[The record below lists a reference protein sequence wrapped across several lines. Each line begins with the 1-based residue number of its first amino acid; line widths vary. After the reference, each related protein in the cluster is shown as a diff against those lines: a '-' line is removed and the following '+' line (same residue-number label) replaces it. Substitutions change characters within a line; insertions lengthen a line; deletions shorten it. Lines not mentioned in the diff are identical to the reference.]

1 MQIISTGIVLSLCTI
16 LARELLASNCGRF
29 YIKKNNEKIC
39 FLLQVLATFASTLL
53 IDRLGRKL
61 LLIISAS
68 IMSFCLAGLAT
79 YFHLKEN
86 MDLSNY
92 SLVPVACV
100 ALFIIVF
107 SIGFGPIPWMM
118 IGELFSNKV
127 KGIAGSISAAFNW
140 SLAFTVT
147 KLFQNMLNVFG
158 NATTFGIFAIICA
171 LGTAFVLSMVP
182 ETKGKD
188 ILEVQAMLTGKELNR
203 QVSSD
208 SDESDYSGVTLDLK
222 KEVIV

>member
-1 MQIISTGIVLSLCTI
+1 M
-16 LARELLASNCGRF
+16 
-29 YIKKNNEKIC
+29 
-39 FLLQVLATFASTLL
+39 LATFASTLL

-68 IMSFCLAGLAT
+68 VMSLCLASLGT
-79 YFHLKEN
+79 YFYLKQN

-92 SLVPVACV
+92 ALVPVACV

-107 SIGFGPIPWMM
+107 SIGFGPIPWLM
-118 IGELFSNKV
+118 IGELFPNKV

-147 KLFQNMLNVFG
+147 KLFQNMLNLFG
-158 NATTFGIFAIICA
+158 NGTTFGIFAIICA
-171 LGTAFVLSMVP
+171 LGTAFVYFTVP
-182 ETKGKD
+182 ETKGKS
-188 ILEVQAMLTGKELNR
+188 IIEVQALLSGKNLNR
-203 QVSSD
+203 QDSSD
-208 SDESDYSGVTLDLK
+208 SEGSEDFGVTMDLK

>member
-1 MQIISTGIVLSLCTI
+1 
-16 LARELLASNCGRF
+16 
-29 YIKKNNEKIC
+29 
-39 FLLQVLATFASTLL
+39 
-53 IDRLGRKL
+53 
-61 LLIISAS
+61 
-68 IMSFCLAGLAT
+68 MSFCLAGLAT

-86 MDLSNY
+86 VDLSNY

-147 KLFQNMLNVFG
+147 KLFQNMLNMFG